1 MSKYRIE
8 LTRSNQSALAKAAA
22 KNGRSMVKEL
32 NVILAAHFEPR
43 QVGVDILTGAA
54 ILERPN
60 RIIHD

>member
-32 NVILAAHFEPR
+32 NK
-43 QVGVDILTGAA
+43 
-54 ILERPN
+54 ILESVFAAQATTVEPKTP
-60 RIIHD
+60 